1 MSVFQRGSVYYVFVC
16 AYVYV
21 YVPDYVRAWHPQRAG
36 SIGVKLQVLATEP
49 GSLKG
54 RPVQLLSCLS

>member
-21 YVPDYVRAWHPQRAG
+21 YVRVWYSQRAG

-54 RPVQLLSCLS
+54 QPVQLLSYLSCMCV